1 MIIKL
6 GIRWSVNIQILFLG
20 FRDLVWYLNY
30 SKHNELF
37 SCLVPA
43 QVLPFTTLGTVSAFI
58 TKQCD
63 LALIAG
69 SDALQVG
76 GDCGCSTTGWG

>member
-6 GIRWSVNIQILFLG
+6 GIHWSVNIQILF
-20 FRDLVWYLNY
+20 FRISRPCLVFKY